1 MRGGP
6 IGGRNTFESRADGV
20 HGAATAEALG
30 EQGSPRGGVLEPVR
44 LLDEM
49 DEQMWGLLQR
59 NLGGLTEAEAD
70 WRPHAASNS
79 VRWMVGHLA
88 WFEEWA
94 HDALKLEGRYLVDR
108 DPTAYVDGTI
118 PELVARFADAR
129 ARYRRR
135 LADLADVDLTRQ
147 LSYFGRYDVS
157 GLDLLKTHALH
168 LAGHRFQVRYVRGT
182 YSRAHGTRKSDF
194 DPW

>member
-1 MRGGP
+1 MNRG
-6 IGGRNTFESRADGV
+6 ADGV
-20 HGAATAEALG
+20 HDAATAEALG

-94 HDALKLEGRYLVDR
+94 HDALKLEGSRM
-108 DPTAYVDGTI
+108 AG
-118 PELVARFADAR
+118 
-129 ARYRRR
+129 
-135 LADLADVDLTRQ
+135 LASCEAAQPDMRIAW
-147 LSYFGRYDVS
+147 
-157 GLDLLKTHALH
+157 A
-168 LAGHRFQVRYVRGT
+168 
-182 YSRAHGTRKSDF
+182 
-194 DPW
+194 